1 MSDLLFVFLA
11 IICYII
17 LGSLYNY
24 LVIKYDEIPYF
35 KNKLKKLDI
44 EYKKNNGKI
53 MKYLDNIQ
61 LENDIYE
68 YNTDPK
74 CDIPDKYRACY
85 AYRHIP
91 DRENCKCGYSISNE
105 KYTKLVKKINKI
117 IKSY

>member
-35 KNKLKKLDI
+35 KNKLKMLDI

-68 YNTDPK
+68 YNTDPNAIFLINIRLAMHI
-74 CDIPDKYRACY
+74 DIFL
-85 AYRHIP
+85 I
-91 DRENCKCGYSISNE
+91 E
-105 KYTKLVKKINKI
+105 KIVNVDIVYQMKNTLN
-117 IKSY
+117 